1 MYIYIHR
8 EIYRIHKERW
18 KQWNSWQNRHPS
30 RTHIGGSCQLRRR
43 ISRPVHQGSTVTNL
57 HITLGPY
64 CEKVQ
69 LFGCF
74 LPTFH
79 GKTSWNLASVH
90 WKEQNNL
97 APLISLHDTPVT
109 WCGSIN
115 SIWAALHHGRNR
127 HHRRRFCGGV
137 LTACAVI
144 IGTSASFEK
153 MPSLHLLHLSL
164 HIFHLPP
171 LLPVFF
177 IPSHLAPALQG
188 GLLSPCP
195 SRPFPR
201 SPPFERHRPTQE
213 TNLRPSQ
220 DEWDEIKS
228 WHQLVGRILFNGT
241 MIHDECFSDPW
252 DSSSA
257 HSEVLTI
264 FQVLLDIGSGAMWA
278 FHLHLSIETHMSTM
292 CIVCHAFVCEYIY
305 IYILTPIPSPH

>member
-1 MYIYIHR
+1 
-8 EIYRIHKERW
+8 
-18 KQWNSWQNRHPS
+18 
-30 RTHIGGSCQLRRR
+30 
-43 ISRPVHQGSTVTNL
+43 
-57 HITLGPY
+57 
-64 CEKVQ
+64 
-69 LFGCF
+69 
-74 LPTFH
+74 
-79 GKTSWNLASVH
+79 
-90 WKEQNNL
+90 
-97 APLISLHDTPVT
+97 
-109 WCGSIN
+109 
-115 SIWAALHHGRNR
+115 
-127 HHRRRFCGGV
+127 
-137 LTACAVI
+137 
-144 IGTSASFEK
+144 

-171 LLPVFF
+171 LLLVFF
-177 IPSHLAPALQG
+177 ISSHLAPALQG

-241 MIHDECFSDPW
+241 MIHDECFSDQW

-264 FQVLLDIGSGAMWA
+264 FQVLLDIGSCAMWA

-292 CIVCHAFVCEYIY
+292 CIDAMRLCVRIYIY
-305 IYILTPIPSPH
+305 TIYILTPIPSPHWPDQGTIGASRVG